1 MPQIVQSILVPYP
14 GCRSAEVAL
23 LLAQLHD
30 LHTRLLD
37 ATRELGVAA
46 LGWQPAPGVNTIGM
60 LLAHIAV
67 AETHITQVG
76 VLGEKDGHEQDVIGI
91 GGDDDGMP
99 LAADAAPPAVLHGR
113 DVAFF
118 HAVLDRS
125 LVYATRAA
133 IDLTDADLDRRV
145 ERTRPD
151 GAQRVLNVRWVLHH
165 VVEHLAAHYGQV
177 LLLRHLHEKAKT

>member
-14 GCRSAEVAL
+14 GCRSAGVAL

-118 HAVLDRS
+118 HVMLDRS
-125 LVYATRAA
+125 LVYAVRAA
-133 IDLTDADLDRRV
+133 IGLTDADLDRRV